1 MASIDT
7 APAPSSSGAHLAPA
21 SGGYR
26 IYLLFLC
33 CFSFFVAGV
42 DRQVF
47 ATVMPAL
54 KGEFQLSDTM
64 LGLLSGLG
72 FGLTYS
78 LFSIPMGRLVDRA
91 NRKLILCGCVGLW
104 SAMTFACGA
113 AASAVQ
119 LMIARLGVGA
129 GEAGVSP
136 AAVSM
141 IVDLYEPQK
150 RARAVAFYPIAGA
163 LGMSA
168 ALPVG
173 GYIVANHGWRSAFYI
188 LSIPGLLLALVIYF
202 TFREPRRGA
211 HDAPQTEEVDT
222 SLLASIAAVVG
233 QPVIMLLF
241 LAGGLGSM
249 VTAIAHWLPSF
260 YQRSHGMDLAQLG
273 AILGPVVGVASLT
286 GMYLGGWLVDRVG
299 GEGRM
304 HRTFFVLAL
313 TSLAQALSGT
323 LMLAADNL
331 VLSFTCAAIWGVA
344 STCWAPAGFA
354 LSQSLVRPNVRG
366 TSLAIMNI
374 FNNVVGYGLGPL
386 VMGALSEEMKGDTGV
401 QSLRWS
407 LVAVS
412 AVLGVLIAV
421 IYVCTGLLQR
431 RRQGAI
437 PKA

>member
-1 MASIDT
+1 MRSVEQ
-7 APAPSSSGAHLAPA
+7 APGAAGKGPDIGPA
-21 SGGYR
+21 SGAYR
-26 IYLLFLC
+26 VYLLFLC

-78 LFSIPMGRLVDRA
+78 LCSIPVGRLVDRGD
-91 NRKLILCGCVGLW
+91 RKLILCGCITVW
-104 SAMTFACGA
+104 SVMTLACGA

-119 LMIARLGVGA
+119 LMVARLGVGA

-141 IVDLYEPQK
+141 IVDLYEPPR
-150 RARAVAFYPIAGA
+150 RARAVSFYPIAGA

-173 GYIVANHGWRSAFYI
+173 GYLVAAHGWRAAFYA
-188 LSIPGLLLALVIYF
+188 LSLPGLLLAAAIYF

-211 HDAPQTEEVDT
+211 HDAGGADT
-222 SLLASIAAVVG
+222 AGVSLGVAVRSVLG
-233 QPVIMLLF
+233 RPVIMLLF

-249 VTAIAHWLPSF
+249 VTSIAHWLPSF
-260 YQRSHGMDLAQLG
+260 YQRSHGMGLAELG
-273 AILGPVVGVASLT
+273 AILGPIVGVASLA
-286 GMYLGGWLVDRVG
+286 GMFLGGWLVDRVG

-304 HRTFFVLAL
+304 HRIFFVLAL
-313 TSLAQALSGT
+313 TSLAQALFGT
-323 LMLAADNL
+323 LMITVNNLA
-331 VLSFTCAAIWGVA
+331 LSFVCAALWGVT

-354 LSQSLVRPNVRG
+354 LSQSLVRPGIRG

-386 VMGALSEEMKGDTGV
+386 VMGALSERMKGGAGV
-401 QSLRWS
+401 ESLRWS

-412 AVLGVLIAV
+412 ATLGVLIAA
-421 IYVCTGLLQR
+421 IYVVNGLLQR
-431 RRQGAI
+431 RRQRATR
-437 PKA
+437 A